1 MNVSVAIGGELGA
14 MEKEKIA
21 RINFL
26 AKKSRSAG
34 LTEEEKLE
42 QQSLRNEY
50 REFMRRGYMSE
61 LDKVYIID
69 ENGSKKKLIKD

>member
-1 MNVSVAIGGELGA
+1 
-14 MEKEKIA
+14 MEKEKID

-26 AKKSRSAG
+26 AKKSRSVG

-61 LDKVYIID
+61 LEKVYIID